1 VRCFAEEQSLRRAR
15 HWCFLERKFE
25 LKLGMFGGKMGLAVG
40 IGSRTMH
47 WTSCGEKEGVG

>member
-25 LKLGMFGGKMGLAVG
+25 LKSGMFGGKMGLAVG